1 MIMEKEKRRKIIL
14 KKIVVWKAKSYYNG
28 ISEDTKHMST
38 LEPLV
43 TV

>member
-1 MIMEKEKRRKIIL
+1 MIMEKEKRRKSKL
-14 KKIVVWKAKSYYNG
+14 KNCGLESKSYYNG